1 LQVLLVAGLIR
12 AQDEKGQTI
21 DPKDL
26 ERKSIGK
33 TMFKVES
40 ATVTAPPSASRFA
53 RLLQKVGLTAK
64 QGEELAYVPQFLVNA
79 RKTWPTAPVATP
91 HGRRARTRIAG

>member
-12 AQDEKGQTI
+12 AQDDKGQTI

-26 ERKSIGK
+26 ERKAIGK

-40 ATVTAPPSASRFA
+40 ATVSAAQRIQI
-53 RLLQKVGLTAK
+53 RKVLQKIGPPPK
-64 QGEELAYVPQFLVNA
+64 PGEELAYVPQFLVNA
-79 RKTWPTAPVATP
+79 QRTGQA
-91 HGRRARTRIAG
+91 RRG